1 MEPPLPHPRL
11 IKVEE
16 GDPHGS
22 LDLLR
27 SSILKVLFMVKGDDG
42 HKPWIKMPP
51 SFGSILYSQ
60 YQQLCG
66 LPGPGAGQLGH
77 ALYQEGRCQ
86 WCGCGLRCANLWDF
100 LHHLREDHQVTSVL

>member
-1 MEPPLPHPRL
+1 MNQNAPY
-11 IKVEE
+11 
-16 GDPHGS
+16 
-22 LDLLR
+22 
-27 SSILKVLFMVKGDDG
+27 
-42 HKPWIKMPP
+42 
-51 SFGSILYSQ
+51 FGSILYSQ

-100 LHHLREDHQVTSVL
+100 LHHLREDHQVTRDT